1 MTAPQPPRPPLFVR
15 PARASLPDWPGEEPG
30 GPRRPAHSR
39 FLLGQSVTRAG
50 GRPRRM
56 GRGRARWA
64 SRAHRL
70 QTVEAKEGSGRR
82 RTITKL
88 EAAVTQLVNR
98 AASGDQRATLL
109 VFSMLHDDASR
120 SKPPALERD
129 RESDD
134 LVVAEIVRRLSQ
146 PQE

>member
-1 MTAPQPPRPPLFVR
+1 MRPPLFVPDPSAADASGSGEAGDEKVGYGR
-15 PARASLPDWPGEEPG
+15 PPRATRFLPGQSGNPRGRPNRARILGALLARALD
-30 GPRRPAHSR
+30 
-39 FLLGQSVTRAG
+39 
-50 GRPRRM
+50 
-56 GRGRARWA
+56 
-64 SRAHRL
+64 
-70 QTVEAKEGSGRR
+70 QTVEAKESSGRR

-134 LVVAEIVRRLSQ
+134 LVVAEIIRRLSQ